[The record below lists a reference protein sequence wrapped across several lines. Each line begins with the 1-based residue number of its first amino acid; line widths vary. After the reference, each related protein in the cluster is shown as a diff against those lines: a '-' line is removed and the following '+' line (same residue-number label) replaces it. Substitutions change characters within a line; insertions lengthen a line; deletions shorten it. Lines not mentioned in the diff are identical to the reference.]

1 MKHINENENDFHMV
15 LSNVRLHEICVF
27 VRNQQRSYV
36 AHVIRMSV
44 HRNVKKLTF
53 NNDTYTRRGRPV
65 KSLVDQVVENE
76 NVDRFCNLVLQRK
89 R

>member
-1 MKHINENENDFHMV
+1 MK
-15 LSNVRLHEICVF
+15 S
-27 VRNQQRSYV
+27 S
-36 AHVIRMSV
+36 MSV

-76 NVDRFCNLVLQRK
+76 NVTIDRFCNLALQRK